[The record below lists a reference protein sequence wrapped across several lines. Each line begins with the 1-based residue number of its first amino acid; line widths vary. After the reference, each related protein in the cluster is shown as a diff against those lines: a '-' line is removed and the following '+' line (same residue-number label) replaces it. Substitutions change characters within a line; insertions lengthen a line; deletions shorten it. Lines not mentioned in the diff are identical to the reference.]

1 LKKKKKNDRLL
12 NHSAVVVLQNKWR
25 NFLEKEKKEEFQ
37 QACFGD
43 N

>member
-1 LKKKKKNDRLL
+1 LKKKKKNKRILKKYE
-12 NHSAVVVLQNKWR
+12 VVVLQNKWR